1 MYKEELVMVSV
12 NSRVMIDANFFWKM
26 NLNYF
31 RPCADLVRTQ
41 IWNAFGPPSPLP
53 KSVQSEDVELIKL
66 REDDLIICCLTVL
79 GFSFGKK
86 LWNEFYLTYS
96 DIDIS
101 LTSNA
106 VKFVVINIR
115 EIEWSLLSFD
125 CLSISEKQRD
135 VIMALVKA
143 HLDLSVKFN
152 DCIVRKRK
160 ESTCSCSTAL
170 CRSFIST
177 Y

>member
-12 NSRVMIDANFFWKM
+12 NSRVMIDVNFFWKM

-31 RPCADLVRTQ
+31 RPCADLAETQ
-41 IWNAFGPPSPLP
+41 IWNAFGGPPSPLP

-79 GFSFGKK
+79 GFSFDKK

-115 EIEWSLLSFD
+115 LNGHCYHLIACQFWEAKRCHYGSCEGSPWSERQ
-125 CLSISEKQRD
+125 I
-135 VIMALVKA
+135 
-143 HLDLSVKFN
+143 
-152 DCIVRKRK
+152 
-160 ESTCSCSTAL
+160 
-170 CRSFIST
+170 
-177 Y
+177 